1 MGLLAGFVLGRWN
14 APAPGGSDAASV
26 PNSAITGPAVP
37 AASPRAGPARAD
49 APGDLFG
56 PCTVTHVVDGDTV
69 DVACGASGTDRVRL
83 LNIDTPERGEPGY
96 HAASAALAE
105 RVAGERVW
113 LAFETPNRPS
123 RGRYGR
129 LLAYLYVDGR
139 NVNVE
144 MVRAGWSDF
153 YVKYGEGRFPD
164 AFEAAEAAAIE
175 ETGGR

>member
-1 MGLLAGFVLGRWN
+1 MLAGFVLGRST
-14 APAPGGSDAASV
+14 APATDPVAVTRPPSTVVTSPTLPV
-26 PNSAITGPAVP
+26 PMTEPS
-37 AASPRAGPARAD
+37 
-49 APGDLFG
+49 DLFG